1 MGGQTSIERKTFPQT
16 LLDSFGII
24 KKEVATL
31 EKSLNKI
38 SQSHTLSSSNED
50 HLSQIFLRIENQVT
64 NLQNQIDAQK
74 NSLIWAKL
82 EELHKFFLNIE
93 WDISDIKTATQP
105 NWKSVY
111 SIIKRIQMFMEPW
124 KNFPKFE
131 TCTTESFKP
140 QEKEKVALMEKI
152 KELEEKL
159 QRVDEEINMFF
170 SES

>member
-1 MGGQTSIERKTFPQT
+1 MGGQTSIETKIFPQT

-38 SQSHTLSSSNED
+38 SQSRTLSLNNER
-50 HLSQIFLRIENQVT
+50 HLSQTFSRIENQVT

-74 NSLIWAKL
+74 NSLMWAKL
-82 EELHKFFLNIE
+82 EELHKFFLNVE

-105 NWKSVY
+105 NWESIY
-111 SIIKRIQMFMEPW
+111 SIIKHIQMFMEPW
-124 KNFPKFE
+124 KNFPKLE
-131 TCTTESFKP
+131 TGTTESFKP
-140 QEKEKVALMEKI
+140 QEKEKAAVMEKI
-152 KELEEKL
+152 KKLEEKI
-159 QRVDEEINMFF
+159 QRVDRKIKTFP